1 MSTYFI
7 ADTHFGHAAIIKYQ
21 NRPFKTVVMYI
32 VPAVGAT
39 VGFLLFSVVNYCT
52 CHMSSMEKQSHL
64 ALVPKTEDVKEEKI
78 LAFA

>member
-1 MSTYFI
+1 MCKSRAIRLFVLAITLV
-7 ADTHFGHAAIIKYQ
+7 AAIMWLAMI
-21 NRPFKTVVMYI
+21 MYI